1 MIRRS
6 KLRERP
12 GAEARSDYA
21 RLTRPEGR
29 LFHDEARVCEFLP
42 QALEP
47 FAVPQQHMR

>member
-21 RLTRPEGR
+21 RLTRLKGGSSTMRHAFVSFSRR
-29 LFHDEARVCEFLP
+29 LWSRLRFP
-42 QALEP
+42 NNT
-47 FAVPQQHMR
+47 